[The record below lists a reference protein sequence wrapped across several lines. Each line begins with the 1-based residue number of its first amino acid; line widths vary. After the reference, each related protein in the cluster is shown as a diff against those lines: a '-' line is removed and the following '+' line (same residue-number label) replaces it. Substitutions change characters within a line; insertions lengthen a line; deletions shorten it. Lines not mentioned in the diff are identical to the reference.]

1 MIFLRSLIFNI
12 LLYLGIITCCLIA
25 LPLLIL
31 PSVFLR
37 KLSSFLGW
45 YFIFLSKIILNTKVN
60 IIGSEKLNINQ
71 KFFVASAHQSMFE
84 TFVYNYIIPNNF
96 FVLKKELMSIP
107 VFGWVLKKLNCIPI
121 DRGKTTKD
129 NMNFSEQIVKNISN
143 GKTLIIFPQGTR
155 VPHNENVPLK
165 KGARRIY
172 ENLNIACIPIK
183 LDTGKVWP
191 KKSFLKYP
199 GEINFTFKEIIEP
212 SLSGEE
218 FLKKLEDSLYN

>member
-12 LLYLGIITCCLIA
+12 LLYLGIIICCSLA

-31 PSVFLR
+31 PSFFLR
-37 KLSSFLGW
+37 KLSSLLGW
-45 YFIFLSKIILNTKVN
+45 YFIFLSKTILNTKVN
-60 IIGSEKLNINQ
+60 IIGSEKLKTDQ
-71 KFFVASAHQSMFE
+71 KYFVASAHQSMFE
-84 TFVYNYIIPNNF
+84 TFVYNHIVPNNF

-107 VFGWVLKKLNCIPI
+107 VFGWCLKKLNCIPI
-121 DRGKTTKD
+121 DRGKTTK
-129 NMNFSEQIVKNISN
+129 NNLNFSDKIMQNISN

-155 VPHNENVPLK
+155 VPYNEIVPLK

-172 ENLNIACIPIK
+172 ESLNIACIPIK

-199 GEINFTFKEIIEP
+199 GEINFVFKDIIEP
-212 SLSGEE
+212 NLPSEE
-218 FLKKLEDSLYN
+218 FLKKLEDSFYN

>member
-12 LLYLGIITCCLIA
+12 LLYLGIIICCLLA

-31 PSVFLR
+31 PSFFLR
-37 KLSSFLGW
+37 KLSSLLGW
-45 YFIFLSKIILNTKVN
+45 YFIFLSKTILNTKVN
-60 IIGSEKLNINQ
+60 IIGSEKLKTDQ

-84 TFVYNYIIPNNF
+84 TFVYNHIVPNNF

-107 VFGWVLKKLNCIPI
+107 VFGWCLKKLNCIPI
-121 DRGKTTKD
+121 DRGKTTK
-129 NMNFSEQIVKNISN
+129 NNLNFSDKIMQNISN

-155 VPHNENVPLK
+155 VPYYENVPLK

-172 ENLNIACIPIK
+172 ESLNIACIPIK

-199 GEINFTFKEIIEP
+199 GEINFVFKDIIEP
-212 SLSGEE
+212 NLPGEE
-218 FLKKLEDSLYN
+218 FLKKLEDSFYN